1 MSRFS
6 MCVVVM
12 LLCSHSNVHR
22 SKHGKDEGLQESN
35 QQLDQT
41 NKYRER
47 NSNCRSKNRFEY
59 EDQTNQT

>member
-1 MSRFS
+1 MCCFS

-12 LLCSHSNVHR
+12 LLCRHSNVHR
-22 SKHGKDEGLQESN
+22 SKHGKDEGLQKCN
-35 QQLDQT
+35 QQLNHT
-41 NKYRER
+41 NKHCEW